1 MQSRN
6 LLLPAAVALLSL
18 FATAAS
24 AHTRLVKSSPAD
36 QAQVAPPARVE
47 LQFSDIV
54 QLKSLTIQQGSARPR
69 PLPDVP
75 EKWADTFALP
85 VEALPAGSY
94 VLRWSAATEDGHTAE
109 GQIRFTVQD
118 AAHQHQHQHP

>member
-1 MQSRN
+1 M
-6 LLLPAAVALLSL
+6 PALSL
-18 FATAAS
+18 VIGRGGGS
-24 AHTRLVKSSPAD
+24 LSVLKIWQRPD
-36 QAQVAPPARVE
+36 PPQVAPPARVE

-54 QLKSLTIQQGSARPR
+54 QLKSLTIQQGSAKPR
-69 PLPDVP
+69 PLPGVP

-94 VLRWSAATEDGHTAE
+94 VLRWSAATEDGHQAE

-118 AAHQHQHQHP
+118 AAHQHQHP